1 MVLESDFAV
10 DKDKQSCL
18 ALLADGSLV
27 ILGSFGF
34 PLGFRGIKTCPFT
47 SSTCLGRT
55 RTSHFKDHYGLSHP
69 FTGFPCFFSQNP
81 ISLSHLSLIFF
92 AVIKCQRL
100 VGGVDNFLLRFLGSG
115 DNPALRLVGLIR
127 LVRLIRLLHLVKD
140 LARMVKGFV
149 GTLGAAFLRMS
160 SCHANIYIYIYIGN
174 IYSNGRVW
182 GRVVYVRWTEM
193 GLRWFSGDRGISSN
207 SRKMQHIILIDTF

>member
-10 DKDKQSCL
+10 DKQVPAKKDKQRCL

-47 SSTCLGRT
+47 SCTCLGRT
-55 RTSHFKDHYGLSHP
+55 RTSHFKDHYDLSLVFH
-69 FTGFPCFFSQNP
+69 CFFPQNSISFSFISYFWWSQA
-81 ISLSHLSLIFF
+81 SL
-92 AVIKCQRL
+92 IKCQRL

-160 SCHANIYIYIYIGN
+160 SCHVDI
-174 IYSNGRVW
+174 
-182 GRVVYVRWTEM
+182 
-193 GLRWFSGDRGISSN
+193 
-207 SRKMQHIILIDTF
+207 